1 MKLKEFTKIFFTDLE
16 VVVRDRDVVVVPHTT
31 ADELALKPDFKD
43 LREKEVFMVHVG
55 KVRAIITLK

>member
-1 MKLKEFTKIFFTDLE
+1 MKLKEFTRIFFTDLE

-31 ADELALKPDFKD
+31 ADELALNPDFKD

-55 KVRAIITLK
+55 KVRAIITIK